1 MMVMSLSKR
10 YCLGGNLFVRYAL
23 LVDRIRLVDLAFD
36 LVIFVMILNL
46 GRHLRVI
53 LLNDLLLF
61 KVKVSFCR
69 VWEFTEPLVV
79 DDNLCILAYVNTID
93 KGLESFPVSIEDNQ
107 LLINVLLGGSLS
119 LENLAGK
126 HQTDVEIVNLILL
139 LNIPDR
145 ELVNDIFQV
154 LQMSVFNISAL
165 QEDMV
170 GVAVTELA
178 GSP

>member
-1 MMVMSLSKR
+1 MMMMVMSLSKR

-69 VWEFTEPLVV
+69 V
-79 DDNLCILAYVNTID
+79 
-93 KGLESFPVSIEDNQ
+93 
-107 LLINVLLGGSLS
+107 
-119 LENLAGK
+119 
-126 HQTDVEIVNLILL
+126 
-139 LNIPDR
+139 
-145 ELVNDIFQV
+145 
-154 LQMSVFNISAL
+154 
-165 QEDMV
+165 
-170 GVAVTELA
+170 
-178 GSP
+178 